1 MKELKYFIFGI
12 LVAFSVG
19 LYSCQNDDVAD
30 PSATDDNEQTFTV
43 LEDVTTKGSTD
54 ILEGCNTYKTG
65 EYVKVKAKSGATISG
80 TRLRGSGTI
89 SSTYEK
95 NGYAWANIDDIHGDW
110 KVSATLPD
118 YSVTVKAGTG
128 GTASGGGTVEKG
140 SSVNISAQPSS
151 GYTFDK
157 WTLSTGSGSFANSTS
172 SSTTFFP
179 KSNCTVTA
187 NFKKKDDGYYIV
199 SYSVGTI
206 WTAGGLEFT
215 IYATRSDPSMD
226 EGLPSTLYMTYSIT
240 AEYNT
245 FDGQH
250 HQELYASGNAY
261 IREGGYYC
269 NVTHDKDIPNLYGDV
284 EYTIQLSGPSSLSG
298 FPIQYQQY

>member
-12 LVAFSVG
+12 LAAFSVG

-128 GTASGGGTVEKG
+128 GTASGRDCRKRKFSKYLG
-140 SSVNISAQPSS
+140 S
-151 GYTFDK
+151 
-157 WTLSTGSGSFANSTS
+157 
-172 SSTTFFP
+172 
-179 KSNCTVTA
+179 
-187 NFKKKDDGYYIV
+187 
-199 SYSVGTI
+199 TI
-206 WTAGGLEFT
+206 IW
-215 IYATRSDPSMD
+215 
-226 EGLPSTLYMTYSIT
+226 LY
-240 AEYNT
+240 
-245 FDGQH
+245 F
-250 HQELYASGNAY
+250 
-261 IREGGYYC
+261 
-269 NVTHDKDIPNLYGDV
+269 
-284 EYTIQLSGPSSLSG
+284 
-298 FPIQYQQY
+298 

>member
-12 LVAFSVG
+12 LAAFSVG

-128 GTASGGGTVEKG
+128 GTKSFCIYRIQSGRFDFGIYRNTSCNRKNAGVK
-140 SSVNISAQPSS
+140 SV
-151 GYTFDK
+151 
-157 WTLSTGSGSFANSTS
+157 LFA
-172 SSTTFFP
+172 
-179 KSNCTVTA
+179 
-187 NFKKKDDGYYIV
+187 
-199 SYSVGTI
+199 
-206 WTAGGLEFT
+206 L
-215 IYATRSDPSMD
+215 
-226 EGLPSTLYMTYSIT
+226 GLP
-240 AEYNT
+240 
-245 FDGQH
+245 
-250 HQELYASGNAY
+250 
-261 IREGGYYC
+261 
-269 NVTHDKDIPNLYGDV
+269 
-284 EYTIQLSGPSSLSG
+284 
-298 FPIQYQQY
+298 PIKTCFLLLQII